1 MSKTYLIKSLLLLFA
16 LAPLTGCMMNP
27 TDEYGVTFRNETF
40 MPYGFTLN
48 PEETIQ
54 FQVQHP
60 RGGNWYTI
68 ATTSTG
74 SSSGKALGRDWYY
87 WRTNNIQ
94 IPSWGWTWHS
104 QYKST
109 AEVRAVGS
117 DGEPLWTFNY
127 RPFDHWNPNGTL
139 YDFWVNAGSGKQSA
153 TVICHSPS

>member
-60 RGGNWYTI
+60 RGGNLVYD
-68 ATTSTG
+68 
-74 SSSGKALGRDWYY
+74 RHNQHQFFVVQ
-87 WRTNNIQ
+87 R
-94 IPSWGWTWHS
+94 
-104 QYKST
+104 
-109 AEVRAVGS
+109 
-117 DGEPLWTFNY
+117 
-127 RPFDHWNPNGTL
+127 NG
-139 YDFWVNAGSGKQSA
+139 
-153 TVICHSPS
+153 P